1 MPTSAGPGHLSHVS
15 PDPAE
20 RTNMPVSASPFAQEI
35 RNSKHEIRNS
45 KFKTVL
51 NGSSFRIWDF
61 EFGACFGIRIS
72 DFEFRSKRRHA
83 FTLIELLVVIAI
95 ISILIGLLLPAVQKV
110 REAAARIQCANN
122 IKQLTL
128 AAHNYHDC
136 YLRLPA
142 SFTTPN
148 PSIWPYNTTYWF
160 GQADTAFPAN
170 IDMTKGAL
178 PPFYE
183 NNKKIVACPSIP
195 PGLIQPQFGGFTNG
209 YGYNRELGTT
219 YWVAPNWTQPIT
231 YQKRLTDL
239 TNGTSNTYMFSD
251 SVLIGWWNSP
261 PDLEES
267 YSIAAPKATNAGGP
281 VPATHFRHGGRV
293 ANVSFC
299 DGHVETMSEVFVASP
314 SYYSAAANQLRQK
327 YAIGYLSDSIV
338 PYTGQY

>member
-1 MPTSAGPGHLSHVS
+1 MVSLSS
-15 PDPAE
+15 RP
-20 RTNMPVSASPFAQEI
+20 
-35 RNSKHEIRNS
+35 
-45 KFKTVL
+45 
-51 NGSSFRIWDF
+51 
-61 EFGACFGIRIS
+61 
-72 DFEFRSKRRHA
+72 RSA

-95 ISILIGLLLPAVQKV
+95 IAILIGLLLPAVQKV

-128 AAHNYHDC
+128 SAHNYHDC

-148 PSIWPYNTTYWF
+148 PSVWPYNTTYWF

-231 YQKRLTDL
+231 FQKRLTDL

-267 YSIAAPKATNAGGP
+267 YSIAAPQTTEAGGP

-299 DGHVETMSEVFVASP
+299 DGHVETMTEVFVASP